1 MCRQDVSPE
10 SFDFSYIKARI
21 RDFAKADKDYAYDK
35 ERVKKPEFFCIIFER
50 KSLKF
55 EADKEYPVVIVPG
68 KNKKNNAGC
77 VLIYSLP
84 EDDFY
89 RYNDERLYLAE
100 KIDSGFNWNGKYY
113 KRRTDAVGDFIGFF
127 ATN

>member
-1 MCRQDVSPE
+1 MSEQNFPVSFE
-10 SFDFSYIKARI
+10 LNHIKARI
-21 RDFAKADKDYAYDK
+21 RDFAKADKDYAYDREK
-35 ERVKKPEFFCIIFER
+35 IKKPEFFCILFER

-68 KNKKNNAGC
+68 NNKKSGTAC
-77 VLIYSLP
+77 VLIYSLS

-89 RYNDERLYLAE
+89 RYNDEKLFLAE

-113 KRRTDAVGDFIGFF
+113 KRKTDAVGDFIGFF